1 MTSAASRQSPDMP
14 SLTPLQ
20 RDVLV
25 LLVNGLTNGEIAIR
39 LDLTPGRIGIQVGRI
54 VQLLGLTR
62 STDIAVRLGELGHS
76 SRTLLLG
83 GGTVSGRG
91 PKIPGPWSW
100 HWLSTAFLASAPAGR
115 LRRARR
121 ELRGPYR
128 LPYRAS

>member
-62 STDIAVRLGELGHS
+62 RADIAARLAELGHS
-76 SRTLLLG
+76 SRPLQFG
-83 GGTVSGRG
+83 SGAVSAQGPKPPGRG
-91 PKIPGPWSW
+91 PG
-100 HWLSTAFLASAPAGR
+100 TG
-115 LRRARR
+115 
-121 ELRGPYR
+121 
-128 LPYRAS
+128 